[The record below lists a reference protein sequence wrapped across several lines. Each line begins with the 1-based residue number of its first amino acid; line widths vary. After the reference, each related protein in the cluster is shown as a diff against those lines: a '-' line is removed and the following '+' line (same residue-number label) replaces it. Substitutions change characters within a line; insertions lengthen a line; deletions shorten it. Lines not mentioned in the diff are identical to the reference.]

1 MVFIFCETM
10 YVPKIIVK
18 ESMAAAKLHKMKAI
32 GFSSK
37 YPASNPRP
45 YKEHRTV
52 NARNVEPVGNG
63 PKKNELK
70 IENPAIHKTSWKEML
85 KAL

>member
-1 MVFIFCETM
+1 M

-18 ESMAAAKLHKMKAI
+18 ESMAAAKLHKIKAI
-32 GFSSK
+32 GFNSK

-52 NARNVEPVGNG
+52 NARKVEPVGNG